1 MKKILPLLFSLS
13 FILQK
18 TDAQV
23 GGEHIYEFLNHSN
36 SARVTGLA
44 GNLITVKD
52 DDVALA
58 YSNPSL
64 LNAEM
69 HQELTFNYNFHLS
82 DISNGY
88 FGYAHHLKKQD
99 LTLHILLT
107 ENSIGLIILEMSMVN
122 LKHQNMH

>member
-1 MKKILPLLFSLS
+1 MKKILPLLFTL
-13 FILQK
+13 FFVLDK

-23 GGEHIYEFLNHSN
+23 GGDHIYEFLNLSN

-64 LNAEM
+64 LNSKM
-69 HQELTFNYNFHLS
+69 HQALTFNYNFHLS

-88 FGYAHHLKKQD
+88 FEQDCNIWDLNGNLVATSRQLAKILKSEEK
-99 LTLHILLT
+99 I
-107 ENSIGLIILEMSMVN
+107 SS
-122 LKHQNMH
+122 